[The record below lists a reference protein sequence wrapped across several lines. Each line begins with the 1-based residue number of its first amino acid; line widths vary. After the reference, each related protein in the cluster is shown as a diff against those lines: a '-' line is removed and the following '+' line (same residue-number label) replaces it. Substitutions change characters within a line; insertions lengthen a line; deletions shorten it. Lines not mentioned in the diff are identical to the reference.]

1 MKKDLHPD
9 NYRPVIFRDQSAGF
23 TFLTRS
29 TAKSDQKLKWED
41 GNEYPVVDVYISSA
55 SHPFYT
61 GKEKLVD
68 VEGRVDKFKARQ
80 KAAAER
86 AGKRTAKAE
95 KQLKKIEE
103 KAEADKEKQESK
115 EAVAKSARPAAK
127 TEA

>member
-86 AGKRTAKAE
+86 SGKMTAKAE
-95 KQLKKIEE
+95 KQMKKI
-103 KAEADKEKQESK
+103 AEQAKLDDEKQK
-115 EAVAKSARPAAK
+115 AQEAVIKKSRPAAK